1 MVFGIFKKRQKNDNI
16 KISAIN
22 TPFQHSETQHH
33 NSSKQNQSST
43 QQHDRKNNA
52 SAHGETQT
60 QKSAN
65 KTKKVNNKNNF
76 TANSKKQQDKKT
88 MPAKPTKP
96 VNKLH
101 VKNLPVGKN
110 NKTKPQNRSEFQTIS
125 KQTRKPTAD
134 KKNQTNNAYDKEDKN
149 VEFEQE
155 IAKIDK
161 KAQKTHR
168 RNNIQN
174 IEKRNKNDNKN
185 NAEKQ
190 EEQNYTAESIL
201 EKMKPILKSVRKVGV
216 ISYSTLLEY
225 LPNNAN
231 QEIIT
236 EVLSTLEA
244 NGINIAEETGDNQP
258 IKDSGESE
266 TKAGR
271 QNDINRKADLDTQAI
286 YMGALSKQKMLD
298 RKEEYRIA
306 KNIADGKKD
315 ILKLLCRLPSSLNTF
330 LTLYDELLNET
341 ILLRDVIDIDAYS
354 SYSSGN
360 KNAEDYEPMQENSRE
375 QLNESRLNYQSILQA
390 KIGKVKEQI
399 ESDLNEDEAESGDD
413 YNNELDMEIDQRQ
426 SYATLEKTFRPKLM
440 ASLGDVANRCI
451 ALLALYRNNANIPL
465 QGSKYEKQFKELFES
480 LNKIS
485 LDSSVIDELLQK
497 ALNTHEQL
505 LQKEKQLFDLA
516 EACGITRKE
525 FYTDYTNG
533 DIVNLDPQILLMQKN
548 NAKEWQ
554 RLLVDNLEQFISS
567 KNAINSIAKNIQ
579 MEIKTFKEIANKIQ
593 STLFV
598 VEKNKKELAEANLRL
613 VVSFAKKYQGRGLS
627 LQDLIQDGNIGLIK
641 AVDKFEYQ
649 RGFKFS
655 TYASW
660 WIKQNIVRAVSDNA
674 RTIRIPIHMIEV
686 VNKVN
691 RTIKNMTETL
701 GRVPTDQE
709 LSNVLALPLDKIK
722 KIKRIKDDPQ
732 SLDAPQG
739 NSDRVKGDFI
749 ESNSMSP
756 VRYAEYNDLKEIT
769 STLLSTL
776 TDREERILRQRFGIR
791 CPDYTLEEI
800 GKIYGVTR
808 ERVRQIEAKALEK
821 LKKKENCKKLLS
833 YYRVQNT
840 SEKDIDK
847 KNTTNKNN
855 D

>member
-1 MVFGIFKKRQKNDNI
+1 MVFGIFRKRQKNDSV
-16 KISAIN
+16 KPS
-22 TPFQHSETQHH
+22 TTDKHSQHSNTQYHKPVSH
-33 NSSKQNQSST
+33 KSNNVVKQNNKT
-43 QQHDRKNNA
+43 AQHNHKNNA
-52 SAHGETQT
+52 TAHVKSQTQT
-60 QKSAN
+60 NAN
-65 KTKKVNNKNNF
+65 KTKKI
-76 TANSKKQQDKKT
+76 NSKTNFIANTNDKKT
-88 MPAKPTKP
+88 KQ
-96 VNKLH
+96 
-101 VKNLPVGKN
+101 
-110 NKTKPQNRSEFQTIS
+110 QNHSKFQITS
-125 KQTRKPTAD
+125 KQTQKQSVNNDGKIHKTAQINAKEKTSKTY
-134 KKNQTNNAYDKEDKN
+134 KKDNNLN
-149 VEFEQE
+149 FEQE

-185 NAEKQ
+185 NTEKQ

-201 EKMKPILKSVRKVGV
+201 EKMKPLLKSVRKTGL

-225 LPNNAN
+225 LPSNAN

-244 NGINIAEETGDNQP
+244 NGISIADDAGDSQP
-258 IKDSGESE
+258 VKDSGDNE
-266 TKAGR
+266 TKTEK

-286 YMGALSKQKMLD
+286 YMGALSRQKILD

-306 KNIADGKKD
+306 KNIADGKKE
-315 ILKLLCRLPSSLNTF
+315 ILKLLCRVPSSLNTF

-354 SYSSGN
+354 SYNSES
-360 KNAEDYEPMQENSRE
+360 KNADNYEPTQENSRE
-375 QLNESRLNYQSILQA
+375 QLNENRLNYQSILQ
-390 KIGKVKEQI
+390 KKMGKVKEQI
-399 ESDLNEDEAESGDD
+399 ENDLSEDETESGDD
-413 YNNELDMEIDQRQ
+413 YNNELDMEIDQQQ

-440 ASLGDVANRCI
+440 ASLSDVAKQCI
-451 ALLALYRNNANIPL
+451 ALLALYRNNVNIPL
-465 QGSKYEKQFKELFES
+465 QGSKYDGQFKELFE
-480 LNKIS
+480 LLDKIS
-485 LDSSVIDELLQK
+485 LDSSVINELLQK
-497 ALNTHEQL
+497 VLTTNEQL

-516 EACGITRKE
+516 ETCGITRKE
-525 FYTDYTNG
+525 FYTDYTNS
-533 DIVNLDPQILLMQKN
+533 DIIKLDPQMLLVQKN

-554 RLLVDNLEQFISS
+554 QLLVNKLEQFLSLR
-567 KNAINSIAKNIQ
+567 NAINTVAKNIQ
-579 MEIKTFKEIANKIQ
+579 MDIKTFKEIANKIQ
-593 STLFV
+593 SALFV

-613 VVSFAKKYQGRGLS
+613 VVSFAKKYQGRGLP

-655 TYASW
+655 TYATW
-660 WIKQNIVRAVSDNA
+660 WIRQNIVRAVSDNA

-686 VNKVN
+686 VSKVN
-691 RTIKNMTETL
+691 RTIKNMTATL
-701 GRVPTDQE
+701 GREPTDQE

-739 NSDRVKGDFI
+739 DSDRVKGDFV
-749 ESNSMSP
+749 ESNLMSP

-840 SEKDIDK
+840 GEKDIDK
-847 KNTTNKNN
+847 KIVANKDN